1 MGHDPSRSACGPPCD
16 HGRATRDHHAEHPL
30 RQLLASPTY
39 VRLWTIGGC
48 VNAMRWFELL
58 AAALFTF
65 DTTHSGLDVA
75 VVSAARTM
83 PMLVLGAFAGLASD
97 MVDRKRMLVIG
108 QFVTCAGSATI
119 AILGALGCARPWH
132 VASAG
137 LLVGTVWSTE
147 MSTRRRMVGESV
159 TRALVPRALAFDTL
173 TNSAARMA
181 GPIAA
186 GMLYQFGGIACAF
199 ALSSAVYLLAAILA
213 VGLQHRQ
220 QRRRLVLRRVPR
232 ELADGFVYARGH
244 AVVSGVLLVT
254 IAMNMLGFS
263 YSALIAPIGQ
273 LGFMVSPAL
282 IGIMAAS
289 ESFGA
294 FLGGLWLAGG
304 NPPANGRYMMVGGA
318 LIFFGCVALMP
329 VMPVFPLA
337 CLMLVVGGAGSAAF
351 ASLQATLIV
360 LHAPGAIRAR
370 LMGLLTVCIGTGPL
384 GILLVGALATMLG
397 PLQAVDVIEVTG
409 LLAVVFAGIV
419 WKRNE
424 ARATPMTLRAMME
437 EPG

>member
-1 MGHDPSRSACGPPCD
+1 MAHDPSRSTLGPPSNHD
-16 HGRATRDHHAEHPL
+16 RATPELHALHPL
-30 RQLLASPTY
+30 RQLLATPTY
-39 VRLWTIGGC
+39 VRLWSVGAC

-65 DTTHSGLDVA
+65 DMTHSVLDVA

-97 MVDRKRMLVIG
+97 TMDRKRMLVAG

-119 AILGALGCARPWH
+119 ALLGVLGCARPWH
-132 VASAG
+132 VALAA
-137 LLVGTVWSTE
+137 LLAGTVWSTE

-159 TRALVPRALAFDTL
+159 ARALVPRALAFDTL
-173 TNSAARMA
+173 TNSVARMA

-186 GMLYQFGGIACAF
+186 GVLYQFGGIACAF
-199 ALSSAVYLLAAILA
+199 ALSCAVYLLAAIIA
-213 VGLQHRQ
+213 MGLRHRQ
-220 QRRRLVLRRVPR
+220 SRRRLVLRRVPR
-232 ELADGFVYARGH
+232 ELADGLAYARSH
-244 AVVSGVLLVT
+244 AVISGVLLVT

-263 YSALIAPIGQ
+263 YSALIAPIGWR
-273 LGFMVSPAL
+273 GFMVSPAL

-294 FLGGLWLAGG
+294 FLCGLWLTGG

-351 ASLQATLIV
+351 ASMQAALIV
-360 LHAPGAIRAR
+360 LHAPLVIRAR

-384 GILLVGALATMLG
+384 GILLVGVLAHVLG
-397 PLQAVDVIEVTG
+397 PLQAVDVIELTG
-409 LLAVVFAGIV
+409 LLAVIVAGIV

-424 ARATPMTLRAMME
+424 ARAAPMTLRAVME
-437 EPG
+437 ESA